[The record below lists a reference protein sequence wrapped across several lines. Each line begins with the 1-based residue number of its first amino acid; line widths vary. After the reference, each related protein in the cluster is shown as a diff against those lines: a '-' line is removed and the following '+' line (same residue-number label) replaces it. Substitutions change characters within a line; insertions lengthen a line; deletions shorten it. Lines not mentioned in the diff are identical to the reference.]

1 LMVTQEMDFVIEQEK
16 ILPFLELLKNS
27 EPKLHITEFSI
38 NRNRRQFTGS
48 ITVTGFS
55 KNG

>member
-1 LMVTQEMDFVIEQEK
+1 
-16 ILPFLELLKNS
+16 LPFLELLKNS

>member
-1 LMVTQEMDFVIEQEK
+1 MDFVIEQEK

-38 NRNRRQFTGS
+38 NRNRRQFTAS
-48 ITVTGFS
+48 ISVTGFS